1 MRRDTVNYL
10 LVGMF
15 MSVIGVAFIIVI
27 YMLSGKTGPADD
39 YHLYFRNVSGLKFG
53 TPVFYQGYHVGQV
66 EDIKP
71 EQQDGTR
78 YRVDISVTREW
89 KIPEDSVAR
98 VETSGL
104 LGRRVIDIKEGE
116 TRSLLKPGD
125 MLASREQVDLFAAAN
140 SVARTFNEM
149 AGVAKP
155 FIERLDASISEL
167 AAELT
172 MLTQDDIRPLVQKLD
187 KNYADPELIN
197 EVKRLLAQLN
207 RSTELVQELLN
218 DQNRGN
224 LANFLIRMNG
234 ASANLNNLLSRIELT
249 RVQMDVVLA
258 ELGGLAVDNR
268 EDLRRSIEDLRKI
281 LQVTSGSIEST
292 MHHLEGSSRNVNE
305 FTRQIR
311 ENPSLL
317 LRSNPQAEDEAER
330 L

>member
-10 LVGMF
+10 LVGIF
-15 MSVIGVAFIIVI
+15 MSVLGVAFMIVM
-27 YMLSGKTGPADD
+27 YMVTGKSGPGDD

-53 TPVFYQGYHVGQV
+53 TPVFYQGYHVGQI
-66 EDIKP
+66 EDVTP

-78 YRVDISVTREW
+78 YRVDITVTRKW
-89 KIPEDSVAR
+89 KIPEDSFGQ

-116 TRSLLKPGD
+116 TRNYLQPGD
-125 MLASREQVDLFAAAN
+125 MLPTREPADLFAAVN
-140 SVARTFNEM
+140 SVAQTFNEIS
-149 AGVAKP
+149 AVAKP

-167 AAELT
+167 ASELT
-172 MLTQDDIRPLVQKLD
+172 ILTRDDIRPLVKKLD
-187 KNYADPELIN
+187 QSYTDPELFSEI
-197 EVKRLLAQLN
+197 KRLVQQLN
-207 RSTELVQELLN
+207 RSTELVQDLLN

-224 LANFLIRMNG
+224 LASFLINMNG
-234 ASANLNNLLSRIELT
+234 VSANLNNLISRIELT
-249 RVQMDVVLA
+249 RVQMDVVLS

-268 EDLRRSIEDLRKI
+268 EDIRESIEDLKKI
-281 LQVTSGSIEST
+281 LEVTSASIEST
-292 MHHLEGSSRNVNE
+292 VHHLEGSSRNVSE

-317 LRSNPQAEDEAER
+317 LRASPQTNEAEG